1 MNKTSPTKKTSFIG
15 RNNRSK
21 TTGNVHQQGP
31 YGGYGS
37 HNYQDYFNDGYKDY
51 NKQREEREKQERER
65 KEQEQ
70 SDDDDDDNDDD
81 DNDVDSAEDESE
93 SESEEEL
100 QLVTFQDLKNHAN
113 FLLKEWKKLN
123 KIVQNLK
130 QKSVANDTK
139 IKQLTN

>member
-1 MNKTSPTKKTSFIG
+1 M
-15 RNNRSK
+15 
-21 TTGNVHQQGP
+21 
-31 YGGYGS
+31 GS

-51 NKQREEREKQERER
+51 NKQREEREKEERER

-70 SDDDDDDNDDD
+70 SDDDDDDDD

-123 KIVQNLK
+123 KIMQSLK
-130 QKSVANDTK
+130 QKSNANNAK
-139 IKQLTN
+139 IQEL